1 MTSPN
6 AASLAMT
13 YRVLRWYLGRQD
25 VEPDIVRVVMGGPLA
40 IVGGRWDDAA
50 GFAARLAPE
59 RATLDLSRRVP
70 PAREV
75 RELFSA
81 QPDAIVLAERAE
93 QVIESIG
100 LIAQPWYLP
109 IASLTSRPDQ
119 AINLLRE
126 AIAQL
131 GVSPPLDVLGADVV
145 AGLVAYPWPRGL
157 HELREASRRIAAWIE
172 SGNLTAA
179 AKRLHITRQAVT
191 RYVARRT

>member
-6 AASLAMT
+6 LASLSMS

-40 IVGGRWDDAA
+40 IVGGKWDDAV
-50 GFAARLAPE
+50 GFAERLAPE
-59 RATLDLSRRVP
+59 RAVLDLNRRVP

-75 RELFSA
+75 RELFAA
-81 QPDAIVLAERAE
+81 QPDAIVIAELPE
-93 QVIESIG
+93 QVITSIG
-100 LIAQPWYLP
+100 LIAQPWYMS
-109 IASLTSRPDQ
+109 IASLSSRPGEAVD
-119 AINLLRE
+119 LLRE

-131 GVSPPLDVLGADVV
+131 GVEQPLELLGADVV
-145 AGLVAYPWPRGL
+145 GGLGAYPWPRGL
-157 HELREASRRIAAWIE
+157 NELREASRRIAAWIE

-179 AKRLHITRQAVT
+179 AKRLQITRQAVT